1 MYTLTYPKGRPGTAS
16 EMVDY
21 IVALALKYRASDIH
35 LATSPVAAAA
45 EPYLLRY
52 RVHGKLQAVR
62 ADFIGSQYR
71 EIISRLKV
79 LAGMNIAENMV
90 PQDGQIQVS
99 TPDGLRLLL
108 RVATVPGQE
117 NEDVCIRVQR
127 QNDER
132 YALDSLAMPRAL
144 KARLTEL
151 IQQKSGMIVLNGP
164 AGSGKTTT
172 IYSILGTL
180 ATPERK
186 VITAEDPIE
195 SRLPSVCHTQVTSKT
210 SFASLCRAFMR
221 QDADVIFV
229 GEVRDSESAEAAIQ
243 LAQTGHLVLTTLH
256 TRDAIGVISRLEAL
270 QIHPNLIATT
280 LVASLSQRLI
290 QRLCPDCRVRDQPDA
305 STLARMQHILPM
317 PANTVLYRTGE
328 GCPRCVGGV
337 CGRLPVFELFVV
349 DDELTD
355 MINHNAPKRDLFEA
369 ARARGMVTLAEDALA
384 RVYGGYA
391 DFACIKGLLGAEA
404 SVEVMPT
411 LGALTMPPR
420 PRVG

>member
-1 MYTLTYPKGRPGTAS
+1 MYTLSYPKSRPVTAS
-16 EMVDY
+16 DMVDY

-35 LATSPVAAAA
+35 LATSQYAAAT

-62 ADFIGSQYR
+62 ADFIGNQYK
-71 EIISRLKV
+71 EIISRVKV

-99 TPDGLRLLL
+99 TPDGLRLIL

-117 NEDVCIRVQR
+117 NEDVCIRVQH
-127 QNDER
+127 QNDEK
-132 YALDSLAMPRAL
+132 YALDTLAMPRAL
-144 KARLTEL
+144 KARLTDL

-180 ATPERK
+180 ATPDRK

-195 SRLPSVCHTQVTSKT
+195 SRLPYVCHTQVSTKT

-229 GEVRDSESAEAAIQ
+229 GEVRDTESAEAAIQ

-270 QIHPNLIATT
+270 EIHPNLIATT

-290 QRLCPDCRVRDQPDA
+290 QRLCPECRVRDQPDA
-305 STLARMQHILPM
+305 RTLAMMHRILPM
-317 PANTVLYRTGE
+317 PTNTVLYRTGD
-328 GCPRCVGGV
+328 GCSRCVGGV

-349 DDELTD
+349 DGELTD
-355 MINHNAPKRDLFEA
+355 MINRSAPKRELFEA

-391 DFACIKGLLGAEA
+391 DFAAIKGLLGPEA
-404 SVEVMPT
+404 DVDAVPSPGPQT
-411 LGALTMPPR
+411 IPPR